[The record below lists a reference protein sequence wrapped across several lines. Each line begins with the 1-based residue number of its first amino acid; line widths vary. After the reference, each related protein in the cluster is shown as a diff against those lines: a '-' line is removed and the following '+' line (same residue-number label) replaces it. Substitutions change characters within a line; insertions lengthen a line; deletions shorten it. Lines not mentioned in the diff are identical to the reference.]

1 MTPKITATQAELFD
15 RFARFYDAD
24 YRHYQD
30 DLDLILDLADQTGDP
45 ILELGCGTGRVLAP
59 LLEAGHTVTG
69 VDISPGLLGVAQE
82 HTTKYVPPS
91 RPAHLRPTH
100 QRVRL
105 CLLHQQYAH
114 APDDTGGSTDG
125 FA

>member
-69 VDISPGLLGVAQE
+69 VDISRNTQHEVRS
-82 HTTKYVPPS
+82 TKPTCAPSTYPPKS
-91 RPAHLRPTH
+91 SPLPFAPAIRSCT
-100 QRVRL
+100 
-105 CLLHQQYAH
+105 
-114 APDDTGGSTDG
+114 
-125 FA
+125 